1 MKKGRGGR
9 KRESVDADGHATI
22 TRGHGGGRR
31 RDSSVKGHRGDARR
45 GRHSGRAV
53 IAGLLLA
60 AAATSGLGIT
70 LTLSPTERLEW
81 RRGDSPVL
89 LVLPRS
95 GEGWRQLA
103 ARVTGSVGQDDDLRE
118 ENPGVRVPLR
128 DVRVRVP
135 WELLAPGL
143 RVAVLKALFPLDR
156 RIDEGW
162 EHVVGA
168 QWGGEPENWWEM
180 AQLLCGEGSVYHVLR
195 GANAGIP
202 LFPQRGDHVIVP
214 ARLLIAE
221 LRRLPPIAGGPSRAA
236 ARTAALTPVP
246 TAVPTP
252 ASLKAAGRGAA
263 LPTPRP
269 GPLEYHDDVAI
280 YRLRPGE
287 ALYSA
292 VVMRFTGQ
300 LHGAEVNTTAT
311 EIARRSGIDVVT
323 SIPVGFPVK
332 IPYDLLL
339 PEYLPPDDPRRQAWE
354 SSREELAAIR
364 RAIHAAN
371 LDGIHVILDAGH
383 GGEDAGAI
391 AHGAWETTY
400 VYDVMSRIKRVL
412 ERETKATVWATVQD
426 MQQTG
431 EPPEIDVLPQSRRQ
445 RLLVQPAYDLSD
457 SVTGVQLRWVLSNA
471 ILTRLKKQ
479 KVDPE
484 RVAFVSIH
492 ADSLHPAVRGLMI
505 YVPSRSLRPSRGLS
519 PARIWDCREAG
530 EAGTPTFPAKFRSRA
545 EALSEQLG
553 DTVVA
558 AARRYGVPV
567 HPFQP
572 VRDSVL
578 RGGSRWVP
586 AVLRYNLVPTS
597 VLIELCNLNNDDD
610 RAQLLT
616 WRFREKLAHA
626 IAAGLAEG
634 FSR

>member
-1 MKKGRGGR
+1 M
-9 KRESVDADGHATI
+9 
-22 TRGHGGGRR
+22 
-31 RDSSVKGHRGDARR
+31 
-45 GRHSGRAV
+45 
-53 IAGLLLA
+53 IASLLLA
-60 AAATSGLGIT
+60 MASAGAPGVTV
-70 LTLSPTERLEW
+70 TLSPTERLEW
-81 RRGDSPVL
+81 LRGDTPVL
-89 LVLPRS
+89 LALPHG

-103 ARVTGSVGQDDDLRE
+103 ARLSGPGGRADELRE

-135 WELLAPGL
+135 WELLAAER
-143 RVAVLKALFPLDR
+143 RVAALRALFPLDR
-156 RIDEGW
+156 RIAAGW

-168 QWGGEPENWWEM
+168 PWDGEAETWWEM
-180 AQLLCGEGSVYHVLR
+180 AQLLCGEGSIYHALR
-195 GANAGIP
+195 AANETLP
-202 LFPQRGDHVIVP
+202 LFLRRGDHVLIP
-214 ARLLIAE
+214 TRLLVPE
-221 LRRLPPIAGGPSRAA
+221 LRRLPPVAGPAA
-236 ARTAALTPVP
+236 PVPRSTRSPAVATAVARTATPEP
-246 TAVPTP
+246 RGPTP
-252 ASLKAAGRGAA
+252 GQGPAGRTVWPAPAA
-263 LPTPRP
+263 EA
-269 GPLEYHDDVAI
+269 GVLEYHDDFAV

-300 LHGAEVNTTAT
+300 LHGADVNATAV
-311 EIARRSGIDVVT
+311 EIAKRSGIGNVT
-323 SIPVGFPVK
+323 AIPVGFPVK
-332 IPYDLLL
+332 IPIELLL

-364 RAIHAAN
+364 RAIHSAN

-383 GGEDAGAI
+383 GGEDTGAI
-391 AHGAWETTY
+391 AHGAWEATY
-400 VYDVMSRIKRVL
+400 VYDVMYRIKRVL

-426 MQQTG
+426 LQRKND
-431 EPPEIDVLPQSRRQ
+431 PPEVDVLPPSHRQ
-445 RLLVQPAYDLSD
+445 RLLVQPPYDLSD

-471 ILTRLKKQ
+471 ILARLEKQ

-505 YVPSRSLRPSRGLS
+505 YVPARSLRPSRGLS
-519 PARIWDCREAG
+519 PKKIWECREAA
-530 EAGTPTFPAKFRSRA
+530 EAGTPTFPARFRSRA

-553 DTVVA
+553 DTVIA

-586 AVLRYNLVPTS
+586 AVLRYNRVPTS
-597 VLIELCNLNNDDD
+597 VLIELCNLNNEAD
-610 RAQLLT
+610 RTQLLT

>member
-1 MKKGRGGR
+1 
-9 KRESVDADGHATI
+9 
-22 TRGHGGGRR
+22 
-31 RDSSVKGHRGDARR
+31 
-45 GRHSGRAV
+45 V

-168 QWGGEPENWWEM
+168 PWGGEPENWWEM

-339 PEYLPPDDPRRQAWE
+339 PEYLPPDDPRRQAWESSREELAAIRRAIHAANLDGIHVILDAGHGGEDAGAIAHGAWE

>member
-1 MKKGRGGR
+1 M
-9 KRESVDADGHATI
+9 
-22 TRGHGGGRR
+22 
-31 RDSSVKGHRGDARR
+31 
-45 GRHSGRAV
+45 
-53 IAGLLLA
+53 IAGLVLA
-60 AAATSGLGIT
+60 AAASGVVGLQ
-70 LTLSPTERLEW
+70 LNLSPAERLEW
-81 RRGDSPVL
+81 PRGDAPVL
-89 LVLPRS
+89 LVLPRD
-95 GEGWRQLA
+95 GEGWQQLA
-103 ARVTGSVGQDDDLRE
+103 ARVSGSAGRAEELRE

-135 WELLAPGL
+135 WELVAPAL
-143 RVAVLKALFPLDR
+143 RVASVRALFPLDR
-156 RIDEGW
+156 RTEAGW

-168 QWGGEPENWWEM
+168 PWGGESESWWEM
-180 AQLLCGEGSVYHVLR
+180 AQLLCGDGSMYRALR
-195 GANAGIP
+195 EANAALP
-202 LFPQRGDHVIVP
+202 LFPRVGDHVTVP
-214 ARLLIAE
+214 GRLLVGE
-221 LRRLPPIAGGPSRAA
+221 LRRIPPVAGTAATA
-236 ARTAALTPVP
+236 ARPGRSVPAA
-246 TAVPTP
+246 TP
-252 ASLKAAGRGAA
+252 ASRPPIPPPAAAITPAAGASRPAGRGQRAA
-263 LPTPRP
+263 TAAQ
-269 GPLEYHDDVAI
+269 GVALEYGDDVAV

-300 LHGAEVNTTAT
+300 LHGAEVNATAA
-311 EIARRSGIDVVT
+311 EIARRSGIADVT

-332 IPYDLLL
+332 IPFDVLL

-354 SSREELAAIR
+354 RGREELAAIR

-383 GGEDAGAI
+383 GGEDSGAI
-391 AHGAWETTY
+391 AHGVWETTY
-400 VYDVMSRIKRVL
+400 VYDVMYRIKRAL
-412 ERETKATVWATVQD
+412 ERETRATVWATVQD
-426 MQQTG
+426 MQRPA
-431 EPPEIDVLPQSRRQ
+431 EPPELDVLPQSRRQ
-445 RLLVQPAYDLSD
+445 RLLVQPPYDLSD

-471 ILTRLKKQ
+471 ILARLQKQ

-484 RVAFVSIH
+484 RVVFVSIH
-492 ADSLHPAVRGLMI
+492 ADSLHPAVRGLMV
-505 YVPSRSLRPSRGLS
+505 YAPSRSLRPSKGLS
-519 PARIWDCREAG
+519 PERIWACAEAQ

-558 AARRYGVPV
+558 AARRYGIPV

-572 VRDSVL
+572 VRDSIL

-586 AVLRYNLVPTS
+586 AVLRYNKVPTS
-597 VLIELCNLNNDDD
+597 VLVELCNLNNDED